1 MQGSQLAWKA
11 IKGGFRAWNC
21 FIFWP
26 WSFFLQTN
34 GNLMKNPE
42 EWKSRCLWKT
52 NMYEVD
58 EAGGEKTLLG
68 ALSMIAQGSLETSIQ
83 SSQSLL

>member
-1 MQGSQLAWKA
+1 
-11 IKGGFRAWNC
+11 
-21 FIFWP
+21 
-26 WSFFLQTN
+26 
-34 GNLMKNPE
+34 MKNPE